1 MKISVSLL
9 LVIIMFVI
17 TIVYTYNNDTS
28 MFLFILLL
36 ITVFFYVY
44 ELVEYKIE
52 AITEPIHRIE
62 KIYANIINKFVN
74 TGSNL
79 ENIIGDVTSNFTSK
93 VKTGAENLIKKIDTN
108 FTGLTNKTGDPSAN
122 INVPNEF
129 SELINDIKYSRY

>member
-36 ITVFFYVY
+36 ITVFFYIY

-62 KIYANIINKFVN
+62 KIYANIINRLVN
-74 TGSNL
+74 TGSSL
-79 ENIIGDVTSNFTSK
+79 ENIIGDVTSNVRSIA
-93 VKTGAENLIKKIDTN
+93 KTGAENLIKKIDTN
-108 FTGLTNKTGDPSAN
+108 VEGLLNKTGGTGAN
-122 INVPNEF
+122 INIPNEF
-129 SELINDIKYSRY
+129 SELINDIKYSR